1 MNDEF
6 INEFLDNLKEYE
18 LDEKFIQSI
27 GDLIDNGEFTEEN
40 LINLIE
46 ETIDG

>member
-27 GDLIDNGEFTEEN
+27 CDLIDNGKFSEEN
-40 LINLIE
+40 LINIIE
-46 ETIDG
+46 RTIDG